1 MGTIEISVFVL
12 RLAAL
17 YVGIQTI
24 LQVSYLPMIVS
35 TSDGDFGRA
44 SSIGYAISVGL
55 HALLG
60 TALWFGSR
68 PLARRIFGEPSAQE
82 LPRAAAI
89 AGLGLVLAGI
99 FVIDVALEQTW
110 NVVFHRK
117 FSSAVGDPSSFWAAC
132 ASLAVLSILG
142 VGLVVGGR
150 KLATRMFPSSDPGR
164 PLALEIQAAA
174 FSILG
179 IVIAVRAL
187 PTILSIAATAG
198 WFGHRDSLPE
208 TPAAPW
214 PEIAAELLRL
224 AIGIALF
231 LGGGALS
238 RVWRWT
244 QTAGL
249 NDRRAPSNAP
259 RP

>member
-1 MGTIEISVFVL
+1 MKTAEISVFAL
-12 RLAAL
+12 RLAAV
-17 YVGIQTI
+17 YVWIETI
-24 LQVSYLPMIVS
+24 LQVSYLPMIAF
-35 TSDGDFGRA
+35 TSDANLGRA

-68 PLARRIFGEPSAQE
+68 PLARRIFGEPSGQE

-89 AGLGLVLAGI
+89 AGLAFVLAGI
-99 FVIDVALEQTW
+99 LVIDVALEQTW
-110 NVVFHRK
+110 DIVFQRRL
-117 FSSAVGDPSSFWAAC
+117 SAALGDPSRFWAAC

-142 VGLVVGGR
+142 AALVVGGR
-150 KLATRMFPSSDPGR
+150 KLATRMFPSGDPGR
-164 PLALEIQAAA
+164 PLALELQAVA
-174 FSILG
+174 FSIVG
-179 IVIAVRAL
+179 MVIAARAL
-187 PTILSIAATAG
+187 PRVLSIAATAG
-198 WFGHRDSLPE
+198 WFGHADPVSE
-208 TPAAPW
+208 TQAALW

-224 AIGIALF
+224 AIGFALF

-249 NDRRAPSNAP
+249 NRSRAPSNVPPA
-259 RP
+259 